1 MTAML
6 PLASMVLQ
14 LFAMVPHASAM
25 VHAAIIPHAAMVP
38 HAVIIPHAVMVLQ
51 VRPTI
56 MAVPLFKS
64 IAEQL

>member
-25 VHAAIIPHAAMVP
+25 VHAAIIPHAAMV
-38 HAVIIPHAVMVLQ
+38 LQ

-56 MAVPLFKS
+56 RAVPLFKS